1 MRHQAG
7 GFGSPDIEEV
17 GDEAHSAFFEP
28 DRGGEGAAAAAL
40 SLAAILAAQAPGG
53 AIPMD
58 ADDIAGVVTGSDG
71 PEAGVWV
78 IAETRDL
85 PTRFVRIVVTDD
97 EGRYLL
103 PDLPEAAY
111 DVWVRGYGLVD
122 SERVRAEPGDALDL
136 TAVAAPDAAAAAEYY
151 PAQDWFALLEVP
163 GADEFPGTG
172 TDGNGI
178 SPDIESQ
185 GEWIRSVVNTDGCT
199 GCHALGNKATRE
211 IPEAL
216 GDFDSHF
223 AAWDRRVQSGQAG
236 ATMDARLAVV
246 GRDRALAMYADW
258 TDRIQAGE
266 YPTDAP
272 ARPRGV
278 ERNAVVT
285 MWDWSDPEAYMHDL
299 ISADKRDPNV
309 NANGPVYGAPENST
323 DDMPVVDPNTHTAG
337 VVALQVR
344 DADTPN
350 SADTPPK
357 MPSPLGYWGDEVIWH
372 SRSVAHSFAMDSRAR
387 VWIAARVRA
396 AETPAFC
403 QPGSSHPSAQAFPI
417 ERSNRQVQMYDPETG
432 DVTTVNTCFG
442 THHLNFAYDDK
453 LWFCGSGPVVA
464 WFDTKVFDE
473 TGDEE
478 LAQGWTVQVL
488 DTNGNGRR
496 DEYVEPGEPIDPT
509 KDARIERGFYG
520 VAPSPLDGSIWG
532 STLGFPGGLVRLVPG
547 DDPVN
552 TALAEFY
559 EVPWNESGA
568 AVQGFSPRGMD
579 VDSDGV
585 VWTVLASGHFAS
597 FDRTKCT
604 GPLNGPTA
612 TGRHCPEGWTLHQ
625 FPGPN
630 FRGAVDSGAA
640 ESAYY
645 NFTDRF
651 DLMGLGENVAA
662 GHRQP
667 VRGRAGA
674 GGRRVPQ
681 LPRALPARELLRQRT
696 RRAHRRAR
704 RRLEGAGHLDD
715 VGQPH
720 PVPRRGRD
728 GARGTGVQ
736 VPGAARPAGPLA
748 AGRGAGD
755 ERRAAR
761 V

>member
-1 MRHQAG
+1 
-7 GFGSPDIEEV
+7 
-17 GDEAHSAFFEP
+17 
-28 DRGGEGAAAAAL
+28 
-40 SLAAILAAQAPGG
+40 
-53 AIPMD
+53 
-58 ADDIAGVVTGSDG
+58 
-71 PEAGVWV
+71 
-78 IAETRDL
+78 
-85 PTRFVRIVVTDD
+85 
-97 EGRYLL
+97 
-103 PDLPEAAY
+103 
-111 DVWVRGYGLVD
+111 
-122 SERVRAEPGDALDL
+122 
-136 TAVAAPDAAAAAEYY
+136 
-151 PAQDWFALLEVP
+151 
-163 GADEFPGTG
+163 
-172 TDGNGI
+172 
-178 SPDIESQ
+178 
-185 GEWIRSVVNTDGCT
+185 
-199 GCHALGNKATRE
+199 
-211 IPEAL
+211 
-216 GDFDSHF
+216 
-223 AAWDRRVQSGQAG
+223 
-236 ATMDARLAVV
+236 MDARLAVV

-266 YPTDAP
+266 YPTNAP

-278 ERNAVVT
+278 ERNVVVT

-337 VVALQVR
+337 VVPLQVR

-357 MPSPLGYWGDEVIWH
+357 MPSPYWGDEVIWH

-403 QPGSSHPSAQAFPI
+403 QPGSTHPSAQAFPI

-432 DVTTVNTCFG
+432 EVTTVNTCFG

-547 DDPVN
+547 DDPVD

-568 AVQGFSPRGMD
+568 AVEGFSPRGMD

-612 TGRHCPEGWTLHQ
+612 TGRHCPEGWALYQ

-630 FRGAVDSGAA
+630 FKGAVDSGAA

-651 DLMGLGENVAA
+651 DLLGPRREHSA

-667 VRGRAGA
+667 VRGRACA

-681 LPRALPARELLRQRT
+681 LPRALPARELLRQGP
-696 RRAHRRAR
+696 RRPHRRPR
-704 RRLEGAGHLDD
+704 RRLEGTGHLDD
-715 VGQPH
+715 VGQPD

-728 GARGTGVQ
+728 GARGACVQ
-736 VPGAARPAGPLA
+736 VPGAAGPAGPLA
-748 AGRGAGD
+748 VNRGAGAKRGSRRQSLSATVPNPAGGAALVALAGVPAPVVLD
-755 ERRAAR
+755 RQKVQQRARASPPGAYRRIATSVERKAVQGRVTPPFAVTSLCRAGRAR
-761 V
+761 RVVAVVTGGFHTIHPMKTLRIGIADYGRMKARTMAIARGEHKPARGEPTVWFTSIESFAKVLSGRNRELLTLIAREEPDSLTELAGTRGAEQVEPVADAQDDVALRARGAEGGTARHRDPAGPLRPGEPGCPVDGHPRQVA

>member
-1 MRHQAG
+1 MARSVLSSSRIAVAGAVAVTLSLVGVLAGQA
-7 GFGSPDIEEV
+7 P
-17 GDEAHSAFFEP
+17 
-28 DRGGEGAAAAAL
+28 EGAIA
-40 SLAAILAAQAPGG
+40 
-53 AIPMD
+53 MD
-58 ADDIAGVVTGSDG
+58 GDDIAGVVTGPNG

-85 PTRFVRIVVTDD
+85 PTRHVKIVVTDD
-97 EGRYLL
+97 AGRYLL
-103 PDLPEAAY
+103 PDLPQATY

-122 SERVRAEPGDALDL
+122 SEKVQAQPGAALDL
-136 TAVAAPDAAAAAEYY
+136 TAVVAPDAAAAAEYY

-163 GADEFPGTG
+163 APDEFPGTG
-172 TDGNGI
+172 SDGNGI

-211 IPEAL
+211 IPDAL
-216 GDFDSHF
+216 GDFDSHL

-266 YPTDAP
+266 YPMTP
-272 ARPRGV
+272 PPRPQGV
-278 ERNAVVT
+278 ERNVVVT
-285 MWDWSDPEAYMHDL
+285 LWDWSDPEAYMHDL
-299 ISADKRDPNV
+299 ISADKRDPTV

-323 DDMPVVDPNTHTAG
+323 DDMPVVDPNTHVAG
-337 VVALQVR
+337 VVPLQVR
-344 DADTPN
+344 DADTPS
-350 SADTPPK
+350 SASTLPK
-357 MPSPLGYWGDEVIWH
+357 MPSPYWGDEVIWH

-387 VWIAARVRA
+387 VWMAARVRA
-396 AETPAFC
+396 AATPAFC

-417 ERSNRQVQMYDPETG
+417 ERSNRQVQMYDPETQE
-432 DVTTVNTCFG
+432 VTTVNTCFG

-464 WFDTKVFDE
+464 WFDTTVFDE

-496 DEYVEPGEPIDPT
+496 DEYVEPGEPMDPA

-547 DDPVN
+547 EDPVN

-559 EVPWNESGA
+559 EVPWNDPNA
-568 AVQGFSPRGMD
+568 PVQGFSPRGMD

-604 GPLNGPTA
+604 SALNGPAA
-612 TGRHCPEGWTLHQ
+612 TGRHCPEGWAIYQ

-630 FRGAVDSGAA
+630 FKGAVDSGSA

-651 DLMGLGENVAA
+651 DLLGLGENIPLATGNLSEGVLALVD
-662 GHRQP
+662 GEFHNF
-667 VRGRAGA
+667 
-674 GGRRVPQ
+674 RVPYP
-681 LPRALPARELLRQRT
+681 LGSFFGKGLDGRIDDPDAGWKGRGIWTTSGSRAPFHA
-696 RRAHRRAR
+696 
-704 RRLEGAGHLDD
+704 EGGTDRVA
-715 VGQPH
+715 
-720 PVPRRGRD
+720 PVFKF
-728 GARGTGVQ
+728 Q
-736 VPGAARPAGPLA
+736 VRPDPLA
-748 AGRGAGD
+748 H
-755 ERRAAR
+755 
-761 V
+761 